1 MEKKIVHIIL
11 GKANP
16 QRMNGVNKVVYELAT
31 NQANNNTSVEVW
43 GMAKDTEHNYPERN
57 FKTRLFQAFKNPFK
71 VDSKMIDAMKNEKN
85 TIFHFHGGFIPVFS
99 SLAKRMKDLN
109 IPFVLT
115 PHGAYNTIA
124 MEKSKL
130 RKKIY
135 FTLFEKHVVN
145 NAAYIHSIGKSEV
158 EGLSLIYPNTKS
170 ILIPYGFDTNIEM
183 PYGPSD
189 SKFVVGFCGRIDVYT
204 KGLNELIEGFAMF
217 RKNVSNAELWMIG
230 DGDERGDLEQLAKD
244 KGVEDSVI
252 FYGSKYGN
260 EKIGLLSKCHVYAAP
275 SRNEG
280 LPAAVL
286 EAASIGI
293 PCMVTEATNTGDSI
307 REFDAGAVIAPT
319 ANSSVYD
326 GLVLLHERMKE
337 QKSREQLSDNSRR
350 MINEV
355 YNWKNVLSRFDALY
369 HKAGLT
375 T

>member
-31 NQANNNTSVEVW
+31 NQANNHIDVEVW

-57 FKTRLFQAFKNPFK
+57 FKTRLFQAYRNPFK
-71 VDSKMIDAMKNEKN
+71 VDVNMIAAMKEEKN
-85 TIFHFHGGFIPVFS
+85 TVFHFHGGFIPVFS
-99 SLAKRMKDLN
+99 ALAKRMRSLN

-130 RKKIY
+130 RKKLY
-135 FTLFEKHVVN
+135 FSLFEKHVVN

-170 ILIPYGFDTNIEM
+170 ILIPYGFDTNIDM
-183 PYGPSD
+183 PYHPSA

-217 RKNVSNAELWMIG
+217 RRNVSIAELWMIG
-230 DGDERGDLEQLAKD
+230 DGEERSALEQLAKE
-244 KGVEDSVI
+244 KSVEDSVV
-252 FYGSKYGN
+252 FYGSKYGY
-260 EKIGLLSKCHVYAAP
+260 EKIELLSKCHVYAAP

-286 EAASIGI
+286 EAAAIGI

-319 ANSSVYD
+319 SAHSVYD
-326 GLVLLHERMKE
+326 GLVLLHHRMKE
-337 QKSREQLSDNSRR
+337 EKSREQLSENSRK
-350 MINEV
+350 MIYEV
-355 YNWKNVLSRFDALY
+355 YNWKNVLTRFNALY
-369 HKAGLT
+369 QKVGLT
-375 T
+375 S

>member
-71 VDSKMIDAMKNEKN
+71 VDLKMIEAMKNEKN

-99 SLAKRMKDLN
+99 ILAKKMNALN

-135 FTLFEKHVVN
+135 FALFEKHVVN

-183 PYGPSD
+183 HYNPSN
-189 SKFVVGFCGRIDVYT
+189 SKFIVGFCGRIDVYT

-217 RKNVSNAELWMIG
+217 RNNVANAELWMIG
-230 DGDERGDLEQLAKD
+230 DGDERGDLEQLARD

-260 EKIGLLSKCHVYAAP
+260 EKIDLLSKCHVYAAP

-319 ANSSVYD
+319 ASGSVYD
-326 GLVLLHERMKE
+326 GLVLLHERMKD

>member
-1 MEKKIVHIIL
+1 
-11 GKANP
+11 
-16 QRMNGVNKVVYELAT
+16 
-31 NQANNNTSVEVW
+31 
-43 GMAKDTEHNYPERN
+43 
-57 FKTRLFQAFKNPFK
+57 
-71 VDSKMIDAMKNEKN
+71 
-85 TIFHFHGGFIPVFS
+85 
-99 SLAKRMKDLN
+99 
-109 IPFVLT
+109 
-115 PHGAYNTIA
+115 
-124 MEKSKL
+124 
-130 RKKIY
+130 
-135 FTLFEKHVVN
+135 
-145 NAAYIHSIGKSEV
+145 
-158 EGLSLIYPNTKS
+158 LSLIYPNTKS

-183 PYGPSD
+183 HYNPSN
-189 SKFVVGFCGRIDVYT
+189 SKFIVGFCGRIDVYT

-217 RKNVSNAELWMIG
+217 RNNVANAELWMIG
-230 DGDERGDLEQLAKD
+230 DGDERGDLEQLARD

-260 EKIGLLSKCHVYAAP
+260 EKIDLLSKCHVYAAP

-319 ANSSVYD
+319 ASGSVYD
-326 GLVLLHERMKE
+326 GLVLLHERMKD

-369 HKAGLT
+369 HKAV
-375 T
+375 